1 MAIEVPIHVVDDDK
15 AIRESLAFLLGTAG
29 FRVELFDSATPFLEH
44 LSGRGVACLITDIR
58 MPGIDGIELLRRL
71 RAEGH
76 RFPVI
81 VMTGHGDVPL
91 AVEAMK
97 LGAFDFLEKPFDDE
111 VLIATV
117 GAALRHGASM
127 VAADNLAQDIANRI
141 ESLTPRERQ
150 VLDGLVAGHSN
161 KTIGRNLE
169 ISPRTIEIYRANVM
183 TKMRAS
189 SVSEL
194 VRLAIQAHHPG

>member
-1 MAIEVPIHVVDDDK
+1 MANEALIQVVDDDK
-15 AIRESLAFLLGTAG
+15 AIRDSLAFLLETMG
-29 FRVELFDSATPFLEH
+29 FRAELFDSATAFLEASACH
-44 LSGRGVACLITDIR
+44 RVDCLITDIR
-58 MPGIDGIELLRRL
+58 MPGIGGIELLRRL
-71 RAEGH
+71 RADGR

-81 VMTGHGDVPL
+81 VMTGHGEVSL

-117 GAALRHGASM
+117 RAALRHGASI
-127 VAADNLAQDIANRI
+127 AQADSRARDIARRV

-150 VLDGLVAGHSN
+150 VLDGLVEGHSN
-161 KTIGRNLE
+161 KAIGRHLA
-169 ISPRTIEIYRANVM
+169 ISPRTVEVYRANVM
-183 TKMRAS
+183 TKMGAS

-194 VRLAIQAHHPG
+194 VRFIIRARYPG